1 MTLKEPGMDWYK
13 IEKVVTKRYDE
24 LINEIIKNVRDLPCE
39 SKLSGD
45 DSPYKD
51 VWEEFASQIQGE
63 QSIFFELYTDII
75 EGCCQEIVKKLDR
88 KELTLLW
95 TYSSY
100 FYEDHDLIIEHAV
113 EYELYDRILRRA
125 ADYNLP
131 YY

>member
-1 MTLKEPGMDWYK
+1 MDWYK

-24 LINEIIKNVRDLPCE
+24 LINEIIKNVRDLPSE
-39 SKLSGD
+39 SILSGD